1 MFSAKGGPIMGGRT
15 TWEPIAREAAKHED
29 IDVHIFLAMIEQES
43 GWNEFAKS
51 EDGAQGIMQIM
62 PFAHPDVNTWN
73 PRESIFWAAKA
84 IRKYRDERGS
94 YDLALAAYNVGGP
107 GTSSWTAVPQWER
120 YRYVDPILRRAA
132 QLRALETPETAIPT
146 ATTTT
151 PVISQTVTPIPP
163 EISTPTPT
171 PPAVLLLAGLILV
184 VGLKGRL

>member
-1 MFSAKGGPIMGGRT
+1 MLFRSGIRENLFFGPQKQYENIVT
-15 TWEPIAREAAKHED
+15 
-29 IDVHIFLAMIEQES
+29 
-43 GWNEFAKS
+43 NEEVMTSLF
-51 EDGAQGIMQIM
+51 
-62 PFAHPDVNTWN
+62 
-73 PRESIFWAAKA
+73 
-84 IRKYRDERGS
+84 
-94 YDLALAAYNVGGP
+94 AYNVGGP

-171 PPAVLLLAGLILV
+171 PPAVLLLVGLILV